1 MTKESQGGK
10 ANPAAGIVSETVDQ
24 TRMRVTAAD
33 HVVDVNT
40 TTKLLSATDLWRE
53 LTCSLC
59 LVC

>member
-10 ANPAAGIVSETVDQ
+10 ANLAAGIVSETVDQ
-24 TRMRVTAAD
+24 TRMRARAAG
-33 HVVDVNT
+33 HVGGVNT

-53 LTCSLC
+53 LICSLY